1 MIKEH
6 CGIPSQCGCA
16 MICKM
21 TQKELEAL
29 MHFVQ
34 DAVDVI
40 LLSTIELSK
49 KDPTF
54 LESLISSYDEESK
67 KPQAAKEEETEEQ
80 LKELDALLQ
89 KKAFK
94 A

>member
-1 MIKEH
+1 
-6 CGIPSQCGCA
+6 

-40 LLSTIELSK
+40 LMSTIELSK
-49 KDPTF
+49 KDPSF
-54 LESLISSYDEESK
+54 LEDLVKGYDEEPA
-67 KPQAAKEEETEEQ
+67 KPQTAKEEETEEQ

>member
-1 MIKEH
+1 
-6 CGIPSQCGCA
+6 
-16 MICKM
+16 
-21 TQKELEAL
+21 

-40 LLSTIELSK
+40 LMSTIELSK

>member
-1 MIKEH
+1 
-6 CGIPSQCGCA
+6 

-49 KDPTF
+49 KDPAF
-54 LESLISSYDEESK
+54 LESLVNSYDEEPK

>member
-1 MIKEH
+1 
-6 CGIPSQCGCA
+6 
-16 MICKM
+16 
-21 TQKELEAL
+21 

-49 KDPTF
+49 KDPAF
-54 LESLISSYDEESK
+54 LESLVNSYDEPE

>member
-6 CGIPSQCGCA
+6 CGIPYWCGCA

-40 LLSTIELSK
+40 LMSTIELAK
-49 KDPTF
+49 KDPSF
-54 LESLISSYDEESK
+54 LEDLVKGYDEKPE
-67 KPQAAKEEETEEQ
+67 KPQTAKEEETEDQ

>member
-1 MIKEH
+1 
-6 CGIPSQCGCA
+6 
-16 MICKM
+16 
-21 TQKELEAL
+21 

-40 LLSTIELSK
+40 LMSTIELSK

-54 LESLISSYDEESK
+54 LESLISSYDEEPE
-67 KPQAAKEEETEEQ
+67 KPKAAKEEETEEQ
-80 LKELDALLQ
+80 LKELDSLLQ

>member
-6 CGIPSQCGCA
+6 CVIQFQCGYA
-16 MICKM
+16 TICKM

-40 LLSTIELSK
+40 LMSTIELSK

>member
-1 MIKEH
+1 
-6 CGIPSQCGCA
+6 
-16 MICKM
+16 M

-54 LESLISSYDEESK
+54 LESLISGYEESK
-67 KPQAAKEEETEEQ
+67 KPQAAKEEEAEEQ

>member
-1 MIKEH
+1 
-6 CGIPSQCGCA
+6 

-40 LLSTIELSK
+40 LMSTIELSK
-49 KDPTF
+49 KGPTF
-54 LESLISSYDEESK
+54 LESLVNSYDEEPK

>member
-1 MIKEH
+1 
-6 CGIPSQCGCA
+6 

-54 LESLISSYDEESK
+54 LESLVNSYDEESK

>member
-1 MIKEH
+1 
-6 CGIPSQCGCA
+6 

-54 LESLISSYDEESK
+54 LESLISSYDEEPE

-94 A
+94 AWQSAT

>member
-1 MIKEH
+1 
-6 CGIPSQCGCA
+6 
-16 MICKM
+16 M

-40 LLSTIELSK
+40 LMSTVELSK

-54 LESLISSYDEESK
+54 LESLVNSYDEESK

>member
-1 MIKEH
+1 
-6 CGIPSQCGCA
+6 
-16 MICKM
+16 
-21 TQKELEAL
+21 

-40 LLSTIELSK
+40 LMSTVELSK

-54 LESLISSYDEESK
+54 LESLVSSYDEESK

-94 A
+94 AGRRAT

>member
-1 MIKEH
+1 MIKER
-6 CGIPSQCGCA
+6 CGIPSWCGCA

-29 MHFVQ
+29 MQFVQ
-34 DAVDVI
+34 DAVGV
-40 LLSTIELSK
+40 LLASTIELSK
-49 KDPTF
+49 RDPAF
-54 LESLISSYDEESK
+54 LEDLIKDYTEELHESK
-67 KPQAAKEEETEEQ
+67 VGNEEETEEQ
-80 LKELDALLQ
+80 LKELNLLLK

>member
-1 MIKEH
+1 
-6 CGIPSQCGCA
+6 

-40 LLSTIELSK
+40 LLSTVELSK

-54 LESLISSYDEESK
+54 LESLVNSYDEEPE

>member
-1 MIKEH
+1 
-6 CGIPSQCGCA
+6 

-54 LESLISSYDEESK
+54 LESLISGYDEPEK
-67 KPQAAKEEETEEQ
+67 LQAAKEEETEEQ

>member
-1 MIKEH
+1 
-6 CGIPSQCGCA
+6 
-16 MICKM
+16 
-21 TQKELEAL
+21 

-40 LLSTIELSK
+40 LMSTIELSK

-67 KPQAAKEEETEEQ
+67 KPQAAKEEETEER

>member
-1 MIKEH
+1 
-6 CGIPSQCGCA
+6 

-89 KKAFK
+89 KKPFK

>member
-1 MIKEH
+1 
-6 CGIPSQCGCA
+6 

-54 LESLISSYDEESK
+54 LESLVNSYDEEPT

-80 LKELDALLQ
+80 LEELDALLQ

>member
-1 MIKEH
+1 
-6 CGIPSQCGCA
+6 
-16 MICKM
+16 
-21 TQKELEAL
+21 

-40 LLSTIELSK
+40 LMSTIELSK
-49 KDPTF
+49 KDPSF
-54 LESLISSYDEESK
+54 LESLVNSYDEESE

-80 LKELDALLQ
+80 LKELDSLLQ

>member
-1 MIKEH
+1 
-6 CGIPSQCGCA
+6 
-16 MICKM
+16 M

-89 KKAFK
+89 KKPFK

>member
-1 MIKEH
+1 
-6 CGIPSQCGCA
+6 
-16 MICKM
+16 
-21 TQKELEAL
+21 

-40 LLSTIELSK
+40 LMSTIELAK
-49 KDPTF
+49 KDPSF
-54 LESLISSYDEESK
+54 LEDLVNGYDEEPK
-67 KPQAAKEEETEEQ
+67 KPQTPKEEEAEEQ
-80 LKELDALLQ
+80 LKELDVLLQ

>member
-1 MIKEH
+1 MIKER

-54 LESLISSYDEESK
+54 LESLVNSYDEEPK

-89 KKAFK
+89 KKVFK

>member
-1 MIKEH
+1 
-6 CGIPSQCGCA
+6 
-16 MICKM
+16 
-21 TQKELEAL
+21 

-54 LESLISSYDEESK
+54 LESLVNSYDEEPK
-67 KPQAAKEEETEEQ
+67 KPQAAQEEETEEQ

>member
-1 MIKEH
+1 
-6 CGIPSQCGCA
+6 
-16 MICKM
+16 M

-40 LLSTIELSK
+40 LMSTVELSK

-54 LESLISSYDEESK
+54 LESLVNSYDEEPT
-67 KPQAAKEEETEEQ
+67 KPQAAKEEEKEEQ

>member
-1 MIKEH
+1 
-6 CGIPSQCGCA
+6 

-49 KDPTF
+49 KDPAF
-54 LESLISSYDEESK
+54 LESLVSGYDEPK

>member
-1 MIKEH
+1 
-6 CGIPSQCGCA
+6 

-40 LLSTIELSK
+40 LMSTIELSK

-54 LESLISSYDEESK
+54 LESLISGYEEDSG

-94 A
+94 AWQSAT

>member
-40 LLSTIELSK
+40 LMSTVELSK

>member
-1 MIKEH
+1 
-6 CGIPSQCGCA
+6 
-16 MICKM
+16 
-21 TQKELEAL
+21 

-40 LLSTIELSK
+40 LMSTIELSK

-54 LESLISSYDEESK
+54 LESLISSYNEESE
-67 KPQAAKEEETEEQ
+67 KPKAAKEEETEEQ
-80 LKELDALLQ
+80 LKELDSLLQ

>member
-1 MIKEH
+1 
-6 CGIPSQCGCA
+6 
-16 MICKM
+16 
-21 TQKELEAL
+21 

-54 LESLISSYDEESK
+54 LESLVNSYDKEPK

>member
-1 MIKEH
+1 
-6 CGIPSQCGCA
+6 

-29 MHFVQ
+29 MHSVQ

-40 LLSTIELSK
+40 LMSTIELSK

-80 LKELDALLQ
+80 LKELDSLLQ

>member
-1 MIKEH
+1 
-6 CGIPSQCGCA
+6 
-16 MICKM
+16 M

-40 LLSTIELSK
+40 LMSTVELSK

-54 LESLISSYDEESK
+54 LESLVNSYDEEPT

>member
-1 MIKEH
+1 
-6 CGIPSQCGCA
+6 

-40 LLSTIELSK
+40 LMSTIELSK
-49 KDPTF
+49 KDPSF
-54 LESLISSYDEESK
+54 LEDLVKGYDEELE
-67 KPQAAKEEETEEQ
+67 KPQTAKEEETEEQ

>member
-1 MIKEH
+1 
-6 CGIPSQCGCA
+6 
-16 MICKM
+16 M

-40 LLSTIELSK
+40 LMSTIELSK

-54 LESLISSYDEESK
+54 LENLISGYNEEPE
-67 KPQAAKEEETEEQ
+67 KPQTAKEEETEEQ

>member
-1 MIKEH
+1 
-6 CGIPSQCGCA
+6 

-40 LLSTIELSK
+40 LMSTIELSK

-54 LESLISSYDEESK
+54 LESLISGYDEAPE

>member
-1 MIKEH
+1 
-6 CGIPSQCGCA
+6 

-40 LLSTIELSK
+40 LMSTIELSK
-49 KDPTF
+49 KDPSF
-54 LESLISSYDEESK
+54 LESLVNSYDEESE

>member
-1 MIKEH
+1 
-6 CGIPSQCGCA
+6 
-16 MICKM
+16 
-21 TQKELEAL
+21 